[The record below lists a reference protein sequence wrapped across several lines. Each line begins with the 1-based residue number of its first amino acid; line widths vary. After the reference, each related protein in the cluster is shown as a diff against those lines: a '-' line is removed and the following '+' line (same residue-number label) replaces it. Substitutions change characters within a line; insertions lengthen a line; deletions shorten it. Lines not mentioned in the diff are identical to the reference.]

1 MNKSLIIEE
10 VSRMRTL
17 MGLSNKNVMNLLK
30 EDTGSVIQKFF
41 TELAQA
47 IGKGDDVLAAKIIND
62 FRTTN
67 PNEAKIFDEWM
78 GGSKAM
84 KYGNDVIY
92 TLADLAKLGS
102 VKAFTTFLQTVT
114 KNSDSFL
121 ATLSKNVSSLKLL
134 PLPSGI
140 SPGQIM
146 DDLIALD
153 GVPEFIKQYLRDVK
167 SGNLGKYSADEIKGL
182 NASLIR
188 ASQDATGGMTATQ
201 KKAVGE
207 FVGDLEEVAK
217 EVEEAEI
224 KITGSKRKTSSWD
237 PTEGAEYI
245 DFEDISDEIGFD
257 AGTAGREAGGEAGG
271 EAGTAGRTGGEAGGE
286 AGTAGRTGGEDSKWS
301 AFVDESGDV
310 DTAGLKK
317 ESGYDDALK
326 KYSDLY
332 SKGRSLFEVELGK
345 LRRKVLR
352 AKKGEIDFTSAELA
366 LIDVAVEK
374 GVINMNDPIIK
385 TLRGEILENP
395 TIREIINLEELYKIH
410 KEEMGGDA
418 MKISSFYAKNGLK
431 EPSWLKT
438 LAAKGVAT
446 VDKVLTAFQTAITTI
461 KNFQSASIKELMG
474 AVFTCFWIIGLV
486 GGGTIGI
493 GVLIFKSLTDSIESV
508 DAVTKTKIKEN
519 LKTFFAYS
527 NPEVVS
533 GQSTFNI
540 YNSSIQNN
548 TNLMY
553 LKTPPGVS
561 FEGVNVD
568 KNEFVLDSPLYL
580 YDDKGQ
586 LVGKPT
592 RFRMVSDDS
601 KILPGNTTISKPHYL
616 VVLGTVM
623 AQNTTPVT
631 KGLGTEVGAQKFIS
645 GINDDLTII
654 PNTFTLEKIES
665 DGTEL
670 WDMKLSNKQAPNA
683 QPASLKLKFNPQTT
697 TWSK

>member
-17 MGLSNKNVMNLLK
+17 MGLSNRNVMNLLK
-30 EDTGSVIQKFF
+30 EDTGSAIQKLF
-41 TELAQA
+41 TELSQA
-47 IGKGDDVLAAKIIND
+47 IGKGDDVLATKIIND

-102 VKAFTTFLQTVT
+102 VKAFATFLQTVT

-121 ATLSKNVSSLKLL
+121 AVLSKNVSGLKLL

-140 SPGQIM
+140 SPSSLM
-146 DDLIALD
+146 DDLLGLD
-153 GVPEFIKQYLRDVK
+153 GVPEYIKQYLRDVK

-207 FVGDLEEVAK
+207 LAGELDEVAD
-217 EVEEAEI
+217 EVAEAEI

-245 DFEDISDEIGFD
+245 DFEDVSDEIG
-257 AGTAGREAGGEAGG
+257 
-271 EAGTAGRTGGEAGGE
+271 GTAGRTGGEAGGE

-317 ESGYDDALK
+317 ESGYDDAVK
-326 KYSDLY
+326 KYSELY
-332 SKGRSLFEVELGK
+332 SKGRSLFEAELGK

-352 AKKGEIDFTSAELA
+352 AKKGEIDYTAAELA

-374 GVINMNDPIIK
+374 GIINMNDPIIK

-410 KEEMGGDA
+410 KEEMGGDS

-461 KNFQSASIKELMG
+461 KNFSSASWKELG
-474 AVFTCFWIIGLV
+474 SAVFTCFWIIGLV

-493 GVLIFKSLTDSIESV
+493 GVLVFKTLSDKIESV

-533 GQSTFNI
+533 GQSSFNI

-548 TNLMY
+548 SNLVY

-568 KNEFVLDSPLYL
+568 KNEFVLDSPIYL
-580 YDDKGQ
+580 YNDKGQ
-586 LVGKPT
+586 LVGQPT

-601 KILPGNTTISKPHYL
+601 KILPGNTTVSKPHYL

-623 AQNTTPVT
+623 AQNTNPVT